1 MDRTLTLSIL
11 DLGLIETALEAYI
24 EDNVDTRMHW
34 DEANVE
40 PEEKAEVDT
49 CIEEAT
55 ALLARV
61 VAAQGR

>member
-1 MDRTLTLSIL
+1 
-11 DLGLIETALEAYI
+11 
-24 EDNVDTRMHW
+24 MHW